1 MGDMD
6 EALDRT
12 DLDILRLLQEDGRI
26 SNAEI
31 ARRVG
36 MAPSAIYNRIQKLED
51 RGVIRGYTALID
63 PRALG
68 FGLVAF
74 VRLRSAEGSRP
85 EDFIEPLSA
94 LSQVQELHRVVG
106 EDCFFLKV
114 RVEDT
119 DALATLLDD
128 EIAAL
133 PAVASTQT
141 TIALSTAKDTL
152 AVPLDALEG
161 EGAEAPS
168 EDGGSAGDEGPS
180 GGSGE
185 EAVPAARAG

>member
-12 DLDILRLLQEDGRI
+12 DLTILRLLQEDGRI

-85 EDFIEPLSA
+85 EDFIDPLSA
-94 LSQVQELHRVVG
+94 LPQVQELHRVVG

-152 AVPLDALEG
+152 AVPLEALEVEA
-161 EGAEAPS
+161 EGAEERS
-168 EDGGSAGDEGPS
+168 
-180 GGSGE
+180 E
-185 EAVPAARAG
+185 EATSDEESTPAVRAG

>member
-6 EALDRT
+6 EFLDRT
-12 DLDILRLLQEDGRI
+12 DLAILRLLQEDGRI

-31 ARRVG
+31 ARRVD

-51 RGVIRGYTALID
+51 RGVIRGYTARID

-68 FGLVAF
+68 YDLVAF

-85 EDFIEPLSA
+85 DDFIGPLSA
-94 LSQVQELHRVVG
+94 IPEVQELHRVVG

-119 DALATLLDD
+119 DALATLLDE

-133 PAVASTQT
+133 SAVASTKT

-152 AVPLDALEG
+152 DVPLGPRGEEAGGGSPEG
-161 EGAEAPS
+161 EGSSNE
-168 EDGGSAGDEGPS
+168 GS
-180 GGSGE
+180 
-185 EAVPAARAG
+185 PAAALAG

>member
-12 DLDILRLLQEDGRI
+12 DLTILRLLQEDGRI

-94 LSQVQELHRVVG
+94 LPQVQELHRVVG

-152 AVPLDALEG
+152 AVPLEAVDV
-161 EGAEAPS
+161 GAEDPS
-168 EDGGSAGDEGPS
+168 EEAASKEATSDEESTP
-180 GGSGE
+180 
-185 EAVPAARAG
+185 AVRAG

>member
-1 MGDMD
+1 MAEMD
-6 EALDRT
+6 ETLDCT
-12 DLDILRLLQEDGRI
+12 DREILRLLQEDGRI

-31 ARRVG
+31 ARRVE
-36 MAPSAIYNRIQKLED
+36 MAPSAIYNRIQKLEE
-51 RGVIRGYTALID
+51 RGVIRGYTALLD

-68 FGLVAF
+68 YGLVAF
-74 VRLRSAEGSRP
+74 VRLRSAEGARP
-85 EDFIEPLSA
+85 PDFIEPLSA
-94 LSQVQELHRVVG
+94 LPEVQELHRVVG

-119 DALATLLDD
+119 DALARLLDE

-152 AVPLDALEG
+152 RVPIADSG
-161 EGAEAPS
+161 ERPGGGAAEAPEAPTERRQDEATD
-168 EDGGSAGDEGPS
+168 EDRTAAAVAG
-180 GGSGE
+180 
-185 EAVPAARAG
+185 